1 MARRKSF
8 DISFSNIDEDKRL
21 IETESVRQETGDED
35 YSESIEK
42 IKKSFKNIGGKLV
55 K

>member
-1 MARRKSF
+1 VARRKSF
-8 DISFSNIDEDKRL
+8 DISFSNIDE
-21 IETESVRQETGDED
+21 ETGDED